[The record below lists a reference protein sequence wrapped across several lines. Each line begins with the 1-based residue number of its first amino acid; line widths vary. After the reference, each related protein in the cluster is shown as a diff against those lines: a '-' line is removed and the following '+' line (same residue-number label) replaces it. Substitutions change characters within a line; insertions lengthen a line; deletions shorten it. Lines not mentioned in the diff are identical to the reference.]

1 MMYRKLTY
9 TLILAL
15 CLAGSGLLFAPSV
28 PGETGSLKNP
38 ETLTAEDISRLFAE
52 ANTLFSEANR
62 ISSSDSK
69 KASDLY
75 QKSLL
80 RFKKIVTQ
88 GHIENGKLYYNI
100 GNIYFRTHDI
110 GRAILN
116 YRKAEQYIGNDINLQ
131 KNLAFARDTR
141 QDRIEVKQ
149 ETKILK
155 TVFFW
160 HYDLSS
166 KTRLLLFAL
175 ASGFLWLFAAVH
187 IFIKRPVFKW
197 VIGIT
202 AVLACLLAGSLAVE
216 YLALKRSAPG
226 VIISDKVVARK
237 GNSESYERS
246 FKEPLH
252 AGTEFI
258 VLEERG
264 NWIRA
269 KLPDDRTCW
278 LPEEDIGRVNSLT
291 Y

>member
-1 MMYRKLTY
+1 MFRKLTY
-9 TLILAL
+9 TLIVAV
-15 CLAGSGLLFAPSV
+15 CLAGSGLFVVPFAIAA
-28 PGETGSLKNP
+28 ETGSAKSQ
-38 ETLTAEDISRLFAE
+38 ETLTAKEISRLFVDANTLFAE
-52 ANTLFSEANR
+52 ANR
-62 ISSSDSK
+62 IASSDPE
-69 KASDLY
+69 KAADLY

-80 RFKKIVTQ
+80 RFEKIVNQ
-88 GHIENGKLYYNI
+88 GRIENGKLYYNI

-116 YRKAEQYIGNDINLQ
+116 YRKAAQYIGNDINLE

-166 KTRLLLFAL
+166 KTRLLLFTL
-175 ASGFLWLFAAVH
+175 TSGFLWLFAAVR

-197 VIGIT
+197 AVSVT
-202 AVLACLLAGSLAVE
+202 AALACLLAGSLAIE
-216 YLALKRSAPG
+216 YLALKRSVPG

-237 GNSESYERS
+237 GNSRSYERS
-246 FKEPLH
+246 FTEPLH

-258 VLEERG
+258 VLEKRG

-278 LPEEDIGRVNSLT
+278 LPEADIERVR
-291 Y
+291 